1 MAVPPYNQH
10 HWEPQHHL
18 MWVRHNNVYKLFI
31 VGRLRGAPRTNT
43 VFPKF
48 HFQRNTVLQYCVTKI
63 MCAEEH
69 STNTV
74 FPKFHFQRNTVLQYC
89 VTKIMCAEEHSTN
102 TVFPKFHFQRNTVL
116 QYCVTK
122 IMCAE
127 EHSTKVRGTSIIRCG
142 DTLHRPEPILVQ
154 GWCTGSSK
162 RPSFIGCGSMQT
174 MSSRGTLPTCYTTGM
189 AGEVTKRSPWAIG
202 LLRKKRSQ

>member
-31 VGRLRGAPRTNT
+31 VGRLRGAPR
-43 VFPKF
+43 
-48 HFQRNTVLQYCVTKI
+48 
-63 MCAEEH
+63 
-69 STNTV
+69 TNTV